1 METISEG
8 NTSSGTVEVTASSG
22 GGMFSSPV
30 LSESELVSEPLRE
43 EDSGSKMLM
52 HFPMCIPQS
61 SCGKAKRAMTSL
73 LVW

>member
-22 GGMFSSPV
+22 GGLFSSPV

-43 EDSGSKMLM
+43 EDRG
-52 HFPMCIPQS
+52 
-61 SCGKAKRAMTSL
+61 G
-73 LVW
+73 